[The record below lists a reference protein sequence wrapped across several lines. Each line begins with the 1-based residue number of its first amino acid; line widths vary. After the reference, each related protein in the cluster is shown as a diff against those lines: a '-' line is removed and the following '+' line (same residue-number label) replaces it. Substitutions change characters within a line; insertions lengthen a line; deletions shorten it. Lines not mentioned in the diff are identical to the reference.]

1 MRPRVNYS
9 TFTGCLSNY
18 RLLEMIEVQAGRDRT
33 FSVSLDGYEEF
44 ETRDVFD
51 RSMLTHVR
59 MYPLM
64 MNICAAT
71 YNKHDSSRAM
81 AIAFQIY
88 DKMLYD
94 RIKPSL
100 GIFEMMYICV
110 RNFLDHHPEEERK
123 GLLQKVFEPASKLGI
138 TRGEL
143 MRRHNQLLRK
153 GDFAA

>member
-9 TFTGCLSNY
+9 TSTGCLSNY

-33 FSVSLDGYEEF
+33 FSASLTDYEEF

-71 YNKHDSSRAM
+71 HKKHDTSQAM

-88 DKMLYD
+88 DKMLHD

-100 GIFEMMYICV
+100 GTFEMMYTCV
-110 RNFLDHHPEEERK
+110 RNFLDHHPEEERQ

-143 MRRHNQLLRK
+143 MSRHNQLLRK
-153 GDFAA
+153 GDLAA